1 MKKTL
6 YEQNIKNRT
15 LIRYYLG
22 YLVRLKRY
30 IALKYI
36 IFIAKKNG
44 AIIGENTV
52 IPLSL
57 AKKAN
62 SNLIVGNNT
71 SIQSDKFDLRS
82 KIQIGNNVII
92 GSDVEIITCSHNIN
106 SVEWEFKSYGLEIR
120 DYVWIATRVFI
131 LPSCRIID
139 TGAVCGAGSVV
150 VKNVNEMTVVG
161 GNPAEHIKNR
171 KQVHSNLI
179 VESLLGGDFK
189 QYITSRNNN

>member
-1 MKKTL
+1 MT
-6 YEQNIKNRT
+6 YYDQNIKNRT

-22 YLVRLKRY
+22 YLVRLKKY

-36 IFIAKKNG
+36 IYIARKKG
-44 AIIGENTV
+44 ATIGQNTV

-62 SNLIVGNNT
+62 SNLIIGDNT
-71 SIQSDKFDLRS
+71 SIQTDKFDLRA
-82 KIQIGNNVII
+82 KISIGNHVII
-92 GSDVEIITCSHNIN
+92 GSDVEIITCSHNLD
-106 SVEWEFKSYGLEIR
+106 SKEWEFKAYGIEIE

-131 LPSCRIID
+131 LPSCRKIMK
-139 TGAVCGAGSVV
+139 GSVCGGGSVV
-150 VKNVNEMTVVG
+150 VKNVNEMSVVS

-189 QYITSRNNN
+189 KYIFTRKDKQ